1 MANKKS
7 KYGHPYLSLDSN
19 GNTVSI
25 LSFGSVC
32 AHGLPRC
39 LSGKESTCQGRRPR
53 FNPWVRKTPWRR
65 KWQLTPVSLP
75 GKSHRQRSLVGNSP
89 WGHKESDTTEWLSTH
104 TCVHIPTCA
113 HSCIL
118 HKWYMN
124 TFIWWN
130 VQTEKSRWSKE
141 KACLPLLLTR
151 QACILLGHF
160 AMYLCM
166 CKYIVRCGSELVYL
180 HTWFR
185 PYPALFY
192 HLVIFL
198 CKHPADILYTTPL

>member
-1 MANKKS
+1 M
-7 KYGHPYLSLDSN
+7 GTLSSVLTQVGVQLAFYHLGLCVHMGFPGVPVVKNLSAKAEDPASIPGLGRPPGGGN
-19 GNTVSI
+19 GNSLQYLCLENPMNRGAWWATVHEVTKSQTQ
-25 LSFGSVC
+25 LS
-32 AHGLPRC
+32 
-39 LSGKESTCQGRRPR
+39 
-53 FNPWVRKTPWRR
+53 
-65 KWQLTPVSLP
+65 
-75 GKSHRQRSLVGNSP
+75 
-89 WGHKESDTTEWLSTH
+89 DYTTYICM
-104 TCVHIPTCA
+104 CVHIPTCA

-118 HKWYMN
+118 YKWYMN

-130 VQTEKSRWSKE
+130 VQTEKSKWSKE